1 VKKGNFVICLVGLPS
16 SGKSTFASKLKKT
29 LESKFNRFVV
39 KIIDPDIIRKNISS
53 GNFDYRLEPKVREY
67 YLTETRKELQNGMI
81 VISDNLN
88 YYSSMRHDLKKL
100 AEDFELNFFIIYIS
114 TPYNVCLQWNVK
126 RGKPIPNKVI
136 KEVNKK
142 FDHFN
147 KYSWDRP
154 LAEFD
159 LSQIQNLD
167 QEIENLVNII
177 SQKIE
182 LFSITRKNAQESDET
197 FNIEN
202 ENLDQLTRVLVGKL
216 LQDREF
222 LSLRESILKSRKLFI
237 RLYRNNHLSSDEIT
251 QKFREF
257 LEKSLKIKIPMD
269 LLEKYYKN

>member
-1 VKKGNFVICLVGLPS
+1 MKKGNFVICLAGLPA

-29 LESKFNRFVV
+29 LESKFNRLGV
-39 KIIDPDIIRKNISS
+39 KIIDPDIIRQDISS

-67 YLTETRKELQNGMI
+67 YLTETRKELQQGMI

-100 AEDFELNFFIIYIS
+100 AENFELKFFIIHIS
-114 TPYNVCLQWNVK
+114 TPYNVCLQWNIK

-142 FDHFN
+142 FDYFN

-167 QEIENLVNII
+167 EEIENLVNII
-177 SQKIE
+177 GQKIE
-182 LFSITRKNAQESDET
+182 LSSITRENAQESEET

-216 LQDREF
+216 LQDKEF
-222 LSLRESILKSRKLFI
+222 LSLRESILKSRKLFV
-237 RLYRNNHLSSDEIT
+237 RLHKNSNLSSDEIT

>member
-1 VKKGNFVICLVGLPS
+1 VLKGNFVICLAGLPA
-16 SGKSTFASKLKKT
+16 SGKSTFAIKLKKI
-29 LESKFNRFVV
+29 LESKFNHLVV
-39 KIIDPDIIRKNISS
+39 KIIDPDIIRENISS

-67 YLTETRKELQNGMI
+67 YLTETRKELQQGKI

-100 AEDFELNFFIIYIS
+100 ADLFELKFFIIYIS
-114 TPYNVCLQWNVK
+114 TPYNVCLQWNIK

-142 FDHFN
+142 FDHFD

-167 QEIENLVNII
+167 EEIENLVNII
-177 SQKIE
+177 GQKIE
-182 LFSITRKNAQESDET
+182 LSSITRENTQESEET

-216 LQDREF
+216 LQDKEF
-222 LSLRESILKSRKLFI
+222 LSLRESILRSRKRFV
-237 RLYRNNHLSSDEIT
+237 RLHKNSNLSSDEIT

>member
-1 VKKGNFVICLVGLPS
+1 VLKGNFVICLAGLPA
-16 SGKSTFASKLKKT
+16 SGKSTFAIKLKKI
-29 LESKFNRFVV
+29 LESKFNHLVV
-39 KIIDPDIIRKNISS
+39 KIIDPDIIRENISS

-67 YLTETRKELQNGMI
+67 YLTETRKELQQGMI

-100 AEDFELNFFIIYIS
+100 ADLFELKFFIIYIS
-114 TPYNVCLQWNVK
+114 TPYNVCLQWNIK
-126 RGKPIPNKVI
+126 RGKPIPNKII

-142 FDHFN
+142 FDYFN

-167 QEIENLVNII
+167 EREN
-177 SQKIE
+177 
-182 LFSITRKNAQESDET
+182 TQESEET

-216 LQDREF
+216 LQDKEF
-222 LSLRESILKSRKLFI
+222 FSLRESILRSRKRFV
-237 RLYRNNHLSSDEIT
+237 RLHKNSNLSSDEIT

>member
-1 VKKGNFVICLVGLPS
+1 VICLAGLPS

-39 KIIDPDIIRKNISS
+39 KIIDPDIIRQNISS

-67 YLTETRKELQNGMI
+67 YLTKIRKELQNGMI

-159 LSQIQNLD
+159 LSQIQDLD

-177 SQKIE
+177 SQMIE
-182 LFSITRKNAQESDET
+182 LSSITRKNAQESKET

-216 LQDREF
+216 LQDKEF

-237 RLYRNNHLSSDEIT
+237 RLHKNNHLTSDEIT

-269 LLEKYYKN
+269 LVEKYYKN